1 MNHSNQYKGNN
12 PIPGPKRYGNSRN
25 DTAVATGTEV
35 VAKADA
41 PASTVQEKVT
51 ITSIDAKVDALP
63 DANVMTAANA
73 SEMAAQAA
81 PAKPGTQIVTDPAE
95 PAVSTR
101 PTS

>member
-25 DTAVATGTEV
+25 EVATATKPATPV
-35 VAKADA
+35 DV
-41 PASTVQEKVT
+41 PASTVEEKVT
-51 ITSIDAKVDALP
+51 ITSIDAKVDAHP

-73 SEMAAQAA
+73 TEMAAQAA
-81 PAKPGTQIVTDPAE
+81 PVDATPGPQIVTDPAE
-95 PAVSTR
+95 PAASTR